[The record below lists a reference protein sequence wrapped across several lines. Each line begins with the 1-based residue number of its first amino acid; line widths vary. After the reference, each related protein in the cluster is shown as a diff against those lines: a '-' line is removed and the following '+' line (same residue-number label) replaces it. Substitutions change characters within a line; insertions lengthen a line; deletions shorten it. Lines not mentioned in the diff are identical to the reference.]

1 MNRHFFDEETIRRE
15 RLLDLYVRGLDHGD
29 ADAIATALNA
39 ALTDPQ
45 LNSLIDEID
54 QAYEEEERLSPLA
67 DEADTVRTLLRQHIP
82 SAFEPPPHPAPLTVR
97 DVASHLQSKNRVP
110 AADSEAHRF
119 LLNSD
124 EPLPIHLSLIE
135 IKKLAVK
142 LKVKASDFYWKRFQQ
157 SAVAL
162 WMGRSQK
169 QAQLAAR
176 SKRKSKDAAAQKPQ
190 GSQDSDSEKEGNKND
205 VTS

>member
-15 RLLDLYVRGLDHGD
+15 RLLDLYVWGLDHGD
-29 ADAIATALNA
+29 SDAIATALNA
-39 ALTDPQ
+39 ALTDQQ
-45 LNSLIDEID
+45 LNSLIDEIN

-67 DEADTVRTLLRQHIP
+67 NEADTVRKLLRRHIP
-82 SAFEPPPHPAPLTVR
+82 SAFESQPHQAPLTVR
-97 DVASHLQSKNRVP
+97 DAASHLQSKNRVP
-110 AADSEAHRF
+110 VSDLEAHS
-119 LLNSD
+119 LLLTSGA
-124 EPLPIHLSLIE
+124 PLPAHLSLVE

-162 WMGRSQK
+162 WMAQSQQ

-176 SKRKSKDAAAQKPQ
+176 GKRKSKDAAAQKSQ

-205 VTS
+205 AE